1 MADPQTPTVSVVLP
15 VYNEVGH
22 LESEVERVRAGLDTS
37 EFDYEI
43 IVVDDG
49 STDGSA
55 ELARSLDGV
64 RVAQFDQNRGSGA
77 VRRVGTQLSRG
88 DVVVWT
94 DVDMTYPND
103 RIAELVRSMGHH
115 DQVVGARTSEQ
126 GTHRLL
132 RTPAKWVIRQLAMRL
147 AQRDIP
153 DLNSGFRAMR
163 RDVAEQFL
171 HLLPDGFSCVTTITL
186 SFITN
191 GYSVGYVPIDY
202 APRAGESKFHWR
214 TDTRKYLLQVVRMIM
229 MYEPLRILGGPGL
242 LLLLAGLGKA
252 VYDAV
257 TDPIVI
263 AINTLVLLVL
273 AMLILLVGLLSDLVV
288 RLNRPRHL
296 VLPAAATTIDP
307 EDATL
312 APATSAARGRARD
325 HAPR

>member
-1 MADPQTPTVSVVLP
+1 MTADDADRPDVSVVLP
-15 VYNEVGH
+15 VFNEVGH
-22 LESEVERVRAGLDTS
+22 LEAEVARVRDGLDDS
-37 EFDYEI
+37 EFTYEI

-55 ELARSLDGV
+55 ELARRLAGV
-64 RVAQFDQNRGSGA
+64 RLAQFGHNRGSGA
-77 VRRVGTQLSRG
+77 VRRAGTQLARG

-103 RIAELVRSMGHH
+103 QIPELVRALGPH

-132 RTPAKWVIRQLAMRL
+132 RTPAKWAIRQLAIRL
-147 AQRDIP
+147 AGQDIP

-186 SFITN
+186 SFLTH
-191 GYSVGYVPIDY
+191 GYSVGYVPIAY

-214 TDTRKYLLQVVRMIM
+214 TDTRRYLLQVVRMM
-229 MYEPLRILGGPGL
+229 LMYEPLRILGGPGL
-242 LLLLAGLGKA
+242 LLLALGLGKA

-257 TDPIVI
+257 TDPVVI
-263 AINTLVLLVL
+263 AINTLVILVVAVL
-273 AMLILLVGLLSDLVV
+273 VLLVGLLSDLVV

-296 VLPAAATTIDP
+296 VLPATSHLADPVDTT
-307 EDATL
+307 EH
-312 APATSAARGRARD
+312 TST
-325 HAPR
+325 

>member
-1 MADPQTPTVSVVLP
+1 MATAQVDRPDVSVVLP
-15 VYNEVGH
+15 VFNEVGH
-22 LESEVERVRAGLDTS
+22 LEAEVDRVRAGLDPS
-37 EFDYEI
+37 EFTYEI
-43 IVVDDG
+43 IIVDDG

-55 ELARSLDGV
+55 ELAQGIEGV
-64 RVAQFDQNRGSGA
+64 RLAQFAENRGSGA

-103 RIAELVRSMGHH
+103 RIPELVRAMEGR

-126 GTHRLL
+126 GTHRLA
-132 RTPAKWVIRQLAMRL
+132 RTPAKWVIRQLAIRL

-186 SFITN
+186 SFLTH

-214 TDTRKYLLQVVRMIM
+214 TDTRKYLLQVVRMM
-229 MYEPLRILGGPGL
+229 LMYEPLRVLGAPGL
-242 LLLLAGLGKA
+242 VLLVLGLGKA
-252 VYDAV
+252 VWDAV

-263 AINTLVLLVL
+263 AINTLVVLVVAVL
-273 AMLILLVGLLSDLVV
+273 VLLVGLLSDLVV
-288 RLNRPRHL
+288 RLNRPRRL
-296 VLPAAATTIDP
+296 VLPAASHLR
-307 EDATL
+307 E
-312 APATSAARGRARD
+312 PAAAET
-325 HAPR
+325 PST

>member
-1 MADPQTPTVSVVLP
+1 MATAPVDHPDVSVILP

-22 LESEVERVRAGLDTS
+22 LQAEVDRVRAGLDAS
-37 EFDYEI
+37 EFSYEV

-55 ELARSLDGV
+55 ELARGIDGV
-64 RVAQFDQNRGSGA
+64 RLAQFTRNRGSGA
-77 VRRVGTQLSRG
+77 VRRVGTQLARG

-103 RIAELVRSMGHH
+103 QIAELVRSLGPH

-126 GTHRLL
+126 GTHRLF
-132 RTPAKWVIRQLAMRL
+132 RTPAKWVIRQIAIRL
-147 AQRDIP
+147 AGQDIP

-163 RDVAEQFL
+163 REVAEQFL

-186 SFITN
+186 SFLTN

-214 TDTRKYLLQVVRMIM
+214 TDTRKYLLQVVRMM
-229 MYEPLRILGGPGL
+229 LMYEPLRILGGPGML
-242 LLLLAGLGKA
+242 LLLLGLGKA

-257 TDPIVI
+257 TDPIMI
-263 AINTLVLLVL
+263 AINTLVILVVAVL
-273 AMLILLVGLLSDLVV
+273 VLLVGLLSDLVV

-296 VLPAAATTIDP
+296 VLPATSHLRDPAAETTS
-307 EDATL
+307 T
-312 APATSAARGRARD
+312 
-325 HAPR
+325 

>member
-1 MADPQTPTVSVVLP
+1 MPADAPPDVSVVLP

-22 LESEVERVRAGLDTS
+22 LEAEVARVRAGLDAS
-37 EFDYEI
+37 EFSYEI

-64 RVAQFDQNRGSGA
+64 RIAQFAENRGSGA

-88 DVVVWT
+88 EVVVWT

-103 RIAELVRSMGHH
+103 RIPELVRALGPH

-126 GTHRLL
+126 GTHKLL
-132 RTPAKWVIRQLAMRL
+132 RTPAKWMIRQLAIRL

-163 RDVAEQFL
+163 RDVAQQFL

-186 SFITN
+186 SFVTH
-191 GYSVGYVPIDY
+191 GYSVTYTPIDY

-214 TDTRKYLLQVVRMIM
+214 TDTRKYLLQVVRMM
-229 MYEPLRILGGPGL
+229 LMYEPLRILGGPGL
-242 LLLLAGLGKA
+242 VLLLLGLGKA
-252 VYDAV
+252 VFDAV

-263 AINTLVLLVL
+263 AINTLVLLVI
-273 AMLILLVGLLSDLVV
+273 AVLILLVGLLSDLVV
-288 RLNRPRHL
+288 RLNRPRDL
-296 VLPAAATTIDP
+296 VLPAATLLHDSHTATPTV
-307 EDATL
+307 
-312 APATSAARGRARD
+312 APGADGTGR
-325 HAPR
+325 

>member
-1 MADPQTPTVSVVLP
+1 MATAPVDRPDVSVILP

-22 LESEVERVRAGLDTS
+22 LQDEVDRVRAGLDAS
-37 EFDYEI
+37 EFSYEI

-55 ELARSLDGV
+55 ELARELDGV
-64 RVAQFDQNRGSGA
+64 RLAQFGQNRGSGA
-77 VRRVGTQLSRG
+77 VRRVGTQLARG

-103 RIAELVRSMGHH
+103 QIPDLVRALGSH

-132 RTPAKWVIRQLAMRL
+132 RTPAKWVIRKLAIRL
-147 AQRDIP
+147 AQHDIP

-163 RDVAEQFL
+163 REVAEQFL

-186 SFITN
+186 SFLTH

-214 TDTRKYLLQVVRMIM
+214 TDTRKYLLQVVRMM
-229 MYEPLRILGGPGL
+229 LMYEPLRILGGPGMVL
-242 LLLLAGLGKA
+242 LLLGLGKA

-263 AINTLVLLVL
+263 AINTLVILVVAVL
-273 AMLILLVGLLSDLVV
+273 VLLVGLLSDLVV

-296 VLPAAATTIDP
+296 VLPATSHLRDPARETTS
-307 EDATL
+307 T
-312 APATSAARGRARD
+312 
-325 HAPR
+325 